1 MPGRTV
7 QLPTADL
14 GHPDHHPCS
23 EHSSTKTTL
32 VVMRLPWCDVFFFRS
47 VVRSRQSGRT
57 AEENPA
63 TISHLDWS
71 EAEYHEPVNGEISV
85 DFLDK
90 HNLLF

>member
-1 MPGRTV
+1 MVIQTTIPVPNIVRPRP
-7 QLPTADL
+7 LLWSCAFL
-14 GHPDHHPCS
+14 GVTYFSFH
-23 EHSSTKTTL
+23 
-32 VVMRLPWCDVFFFRS
+32 S

-85 DFLDK
+85 DFLNK
-90 HNLLF
+90 NNLLF